1 MKMERYLDNSAT
13 TRVYPE
19 VAELMNRL
27 MLEDYGNPSALHQ
40 KGVDAEKYLREAK
53 ETLAGILK
61 VQEKEIYFTSGGT
74 ESNNWALA
82 GTALAMQRKG
92 KHIITTAVEHAAV
105 QAPLAFLEELGFTV
119 TRLGVDGQGRVNPD
133 ELERAVTPETILVSV
148 MYVNNEIGT
157 VEPIA
162 EIGERIKR
170 KNPETVFHVDA
181 IQAFGK
187 FRIYPKKMNI
197 DLMSVS
203 GHKFHGPKGIGMLYI
218 REKTKIHPLILGGG
232 QQNGMR
238 SGTDNVPGAAGM
250 ALAAGMV
257 YSHLEEYAEHMYA
270 LRERLIRG
278 LSGIGDVVIHG
289 AEKEQAAPQIV
300 NASFLGVRSEVLLHT
315 LESEG
320 IYVSAGSA
328 CSSHRRA
335 GSPTLTAIGAP
346 REEMESAVRFS
357 FCDTTTEEDIDAAL
371 EVLNRV
377 IPMLRKFTRK

>member
-1 MKMERYLDNSAT
+1 MERYLDNSAT

-40 KGVDAEKYLREAK
+40 KGVDAEQYLREAK

-74 ESNNWALA
+74 ESNNWALV
-82 GTALAMQRKG
+82 GTALAMQRRG
-92 KHIITTAVEHAAV
+92 KHIITSAVEHPAV

-119 TRLGVDGQGRVNPD
+119 TRLGVDRQGRVDPH
-133 ELERAVTPETILVSV
+133 ELEQAITPETILVSV

-157 VEPIA
+157 VEPIG
-162 EIGERIKR
+162 EIGEIIKR

-197 DLMSVS
+197 DLLSVS

-218 REKTKIHPLILGGG
+218 REKTKIRPLILGGG
-232 QQNGMR
+232 QQSGMR

-250 ALAAGMV
+250 ALAAKMV
-257 YSHLEEYAEHMYA
+257 YSRLEEDVEHMYA
-270 LRERLIRG
+270 LRDRLMGG
-278 LSGIGDVVIHG
+278 LAEIGDVVVHG

-315 LESEG
+315 LEEEK

-328 CSSHRRA
+328 CSSHKRA
-335 GSPTLTAIGAP
+335 GSPTLTAIGASQK
-346 REEMESAVRFS
+346 EKESAVRFS
-357 FCDTTTEEDIDAAL
+357 FCDTTTEEDVDAAL
-371 EVLNRV
+371 EVLKRT
-377 IPMLRKFTRK
+377 IPMLRRFTRR